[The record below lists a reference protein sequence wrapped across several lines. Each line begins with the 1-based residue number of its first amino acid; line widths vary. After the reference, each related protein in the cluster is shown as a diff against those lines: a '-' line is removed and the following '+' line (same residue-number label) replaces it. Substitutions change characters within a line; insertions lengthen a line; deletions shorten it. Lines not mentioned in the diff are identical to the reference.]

1 MKYFYSLIG
10 SFVLVVAVYLLGV
23 QFNWYGNLEHAG
35 DSVADVY
42 PRNLVEEKSAAQEN
56 FMPGAK
62 QILFGDTH
70 VHTSYS
76 TDAFLWSLPIL
87 NGEGPHPISD
97 ACDYARF
104 CSALDFWVTTDHA
117 EASTP
122 RKWQEIKEAVR
133 QCNAPADEKDPDM
146 VTFLGFEW
154 TQVGTQANDH
164 FGHKNVMFLDIEEG
178 KAPKRPI
185 GAGGLATVGMRQT
198 LGSNAE
204 QFKPL
209 AVLDFKN
216 RHRYFNFIEFGKELS
231 GVPYCEEGVS
241 SALLPADCYESAE
254 TPQDL
259 YAKLNE
265 LDIPT
270 IVIPHGNTWGFYS
283 PPNISWD
290 KQLTKDFNDENL
302 QIIIEVMSGHG
313 NSEEYRPWRAVM
325 ENDDGSLSCP
335 EPTKDYLPSCWKAG
349 EIIAK
354 RCLAE
359 GIDSLECAIREEEAR
374 SNFANMGA
382 GGFHSV
388 PGVKIED
395 WLDSGQC
402 KDCFIPSFNYRP
414 GGSAQY
420 ALAISNFDEEK
431 VKRFNFGF
439 IASSDNHRA
448 RPGTGYKEIDRFVT
462 TEANGATNPDI
473 SELLFPMEEP
483 SSEPIFIGIGDLQSQ
498 RRGFDIFEAERQA
511 SFFTTGGLAAVH
523 SSGRDRQSI
532 WDGMRRK
539 ETYGTS
545 GDRILLWFDLLHE
558 DGIIPMGGEVAQSAN
573 PTFSVKALG
582 AFEQKPGCPDYSSTQ
597 LSQEDIMSICKNEC
611 YNPSDVRK
619 KISRIEVIK
628 ITPQMY
634 SGEDVNNL
642 IQDVWKSFECPMN
655 GEGCSITFTDES
667 FESSERDTSYYVR
680 AVQEPSTVINANNLR
695 CTYNESGE
703 CEKVNICHGDFK
715 TAREDDCLST
725 SEEKAWS
732 SPIFVDYDAKRSDL
746 AALIK

>member
-1 MKYFYSLIG
+1 
-10 SFVLVVAVYLLGV
+10 
-23 QFNWYGNLEHAG
+23 
-35 DSVADVY
+35 
-42 PRNLVEEKSAAQEN
+42 
-56 FMPGAK
+56 
-62 QILFGDTH
+62 
-70 VHTSYS
+70 
-76 TDAFLWSLPIL
+76 
-87 NGEGPHPISD
+87 
-97 ACDYARF
+97 
-104 CSALDFWVTTDHA
+104 VTTDHA

-154 TQVGTQANDH
+154 TQVGPKANEH

-178 KAPKRPI
+178 KTPKRPI
-185 GAGGLATVGMRQT
+185 GAGGLASVGMRKS
-198 LGSNAE
+198 LASNAQ
-204 QFKPL
+204 QFKL
-209 AVLDFKN
+209 TAVLDFKN
-216 RHRYFNFIEFGKELS
+216 RHRYFNFIEFGKELT
-231 GVPYCEEGVS
+231 GIPYCDENIS
-241 SALLPADCYESAE
+241 SELLSPDCYESAD

-259 YAKLNE
+259 YRKLNE
-265 LDIPT
+265 LDLPA

-290 KQLTKDFNDENL
+290 KQLTKDFNDDNL
-302 QIIIEVMSGHG
+302 QILIEVMSGHG
-313 NSEEYRPWRAVM
+313 NSEEYRPWRAAT

-335 EPTKDYLPSCWKAG
+335 EPTNSYLPSCWKAG

-359 GIDSLECAIREEEAR
+359 GIDVLECAEREKETR
-374 SNFANMGA
+374 FNYANMGA

-388 PGVKIED
+388 PGVEIED

-462 TEANGATNPDI
+462 TEANGATSAYI
-473 SELLFPMEEP
+473 SEILFPMEEP
-483 SSEPIFIGIGDLQSQ
+483 LAEPLFIATEDLQNQ
-498 RRGFDIFEAERQA
+498 RTGFDIFEAERQA

-523 SSGRDRQSI
+523 SEGRDRQAI

-545 GDRILLWFDLLHE
+545 GDRILLWFDLIQE
-558 DGIIPMGGEVAQSAN
+558 NKIIPMGGDSVQSNN
-573 PTFSVKALG
+573 PQFIVKALG
-582 AFEQKPGCPDYSSTQ
+582 AFEQKPGCPDYSSTE
-597 LSQEDIMSICKNEC
+597 LSNEDIKNICKNEC
-611 YNPSDVRK
+611 YNPSDTRK

-628 ITPQMY
+628 ITPQVY
-634 SGEDVNNL
+634 LGEDVNGL
-642 IQDVWKSFECPMN
+642 IQDVWKSYDCPASS
-655 GEGCSITFTDES
+655 EGCEISFTDEE
-667 FESSERDTSYYVR
+667 FETLARDSSYYVR
-680 AVQEPSTVINANNLR
+680 AIQEPSASINAKNLR
-695 CTYNESGE
+695 CTYNEKGE
-703 CEKVNICHGDFK
+703 CEKVNICNGDFK
-715 TAREDDCLST
+715 TAKEDDCLAS
-725 SEEKAWS
+725 SEERAWS
-732 SPIFVDYDAKRSDL
+732 SPIFINYDL
-746 AALIK
+746 